1 MNAAR
6 LLRKLSRANV
16 EKSFYSKLRTNPFSV
31 RYSTATRKRLFALY
45 SSNVTPVPIQYQFPK
60 KDRLSHGSIHPN
72 LTNFLSAQQTETF
85 FRLFFR
91 RERLMNL
98 DISKPGLYYLLNTPA
113 VQERIRQLGLKERV
127 SFERGNPEVVV
138 HLLSQ
143 AIASEIESRLL
154 GAMEASGSPD
164 EKPENDS
171 RWIASLLDRLSDQS
185 GIGTLPRDERPVT
198 DEILS
203 EVKLVPKAAPLP
215 RPNTE
220 LTQCHLIVPDGKSP
234 QLGNEIAREIPS
246 ADHVDWIVSFIKLS
260 AVNAF
265 FPQLL
270 AYCSTPRADG
280 APKLRIATTTY
291 IGATDAS
298 ALEKLFRLPN
308 TQIKVCFNSSQTRL
322 HAKAYIFRRDS
333 GFGSAYIGSAN
344 LSSAALSSGMEW
356 TVKVSQSELPNLWER
371 TQIAF
376 ESCWNDPNFE
386 TCTADD
392 LPRIRDALN
401 AARIVSA
408 PAGPAGAD
416 SDLLPLFRWEP
427 HAYQRTMLER
437 LAAEREEGRNRHLVV
452 SATGTGKTIVAVFD
466 YQAAITSKGRP
477 SLLYVAHRTDILHS
491 AAVKY
496 RAVLGDRD
504 FGFVPSDGAEL
515 TSANVRQTFCT
526 LQTWRSRIKGHPQ
539 IERFDRIVLD
549 ECHHAE
555 AASYKELLDYYRE
568 DVDAGRTDLL
578 GLTATPF
585 RSDGKPIKEEF
596 GGSFTHELSLP
607 EAIENGHIVPF
618 DYFGIDDETRFDDVR
633 WGQNEAAD
641 IERAIL
647 RNGEH
652 LGHVYRTVAENVGD
666 IPSLRGI
673 GFCAGVEHARRVCA
687 FMNEHGI
694 PSTVL
699 TGDSKSE
706 ERQRAMDDLSAIP
719 PRLHFIFTADLF
731 NEGVDIPAVNTI
743 LMLRPTNS
751 PLIFLQQLGR
761 GLRQAPVQYGKN
773 ALLVLDFV
781 GNHNAR
787 FKGYLRFKFL
797 SSRPD
802 VPLTDQIEAG
812 MPFLPPGCSVTLTAQ
827 AREKVLAN
835 IRANLATLRG
845 QSLRR
850 HLVEAIREKRGHIA
864 LPELMHRIQT
874 DSPAPIYS
882 VGRPFELEREALT
895 NVSIPDLD
903 RRGRRFHV
911 LAQNDSRQLL
921 QLWKRLLARESV
933 SMPDEDVRLAK
944 FFLLSAFDPTVRTD
958 FVDDGW
964 RTLLGQHEFVRDLRE
979 FIDWRLDTLPIERRI
994 VFPEKTSRLLELHRT
1009 YTTQQISAALGNN
1022 GYNIQKGTH
1031 FVQPRQTDVFFI
1043 TKQKSGQTLTRFNDY
1058 DDYALSER
1066 LFHWSG
1072 PHDTGTHSKAGMRW
1086 ISDTST
1092 KMLFIR
1098 RAGPQKLD
1106 VSGTYPVKDTTA
1118 GFVFLGPVRKTL
1130 GYHETGGVLKF
1141 TFEMEHPLPADVFE
1155 YAKEA

>member
-1 MNAAR
+1 
-6 LLRKLSRANV
+6 
-16 EKSFYSKLRTNPFSV
+16 
-31 RYSTATRKRLFALY
+31 
-45 SSNVTPVPIQYQFPK
+45 
-60 KDRLSHGSIHPN
+60 
-72 LTNFLSAQQTETF
+72 
-85 FRLFFR
+85 
-91 RERLMNL
+91 MNL
-98 DISKPGLYYLLNTPA
+98 DISKPGLYYLLNTPS
-113 VQERIRQLGLKERV
+113 VQERIRELGISECV
-127 SFERGNPEVVV
+127 SFEHGSPEVVIR
-138 HLLSQ
+138 LLSR
-143 AIASEIESRLL
+143 AIASEVEARLL
-154 GAMEASGSPD
+154 EALENSGDTEGNPEKGENWIGA
-164 EKPENDS
+164 
-171 RWIASLLDRLSDQS
+171 LLDCLPPES
-185 GIGTLPRDERPVT
+185 GITALPRSERPAT

-203 EVKLVPKAAPLP
+203 EVKLVPEAAPLP

-220 LTQCHLIVPDGKSP
+220 LTQSHLIVPDGKSP

-246 ADHVDWIVSFIKLS
+246 ADHVDWLVSFIKLS

-270 AYCSTPRADG
+270 AYCSTPRDDG

-291 IGATDAS
+291 IGATDAA

-308 TQIKVCFNSSQTRL
+308 TKIKVCFNSSQTRL
-322 HAKAYIFRRDS
+322 HAKAYLFRRDS

-392 LPRIRDALN
+392 LPRIRDALR

-408 PAGPAGAD
+408 PAEPIGAD
-416 SDLLPLFRWEP
+416 PDLLPLVRWEP
-427 HAYQRTMLER
+427 HAFQRTMLER

-466 YQAAITSKGRP
+466 YQAAVTPKGRP
-477 SLLYVAHRTDILHS
+477 SLLYIAHRTDILHS

-515 TSANVRQTFCT
+515 TSTSVRQTFCT
-526 LQTWRSRIKGHPQ
+526 LQTWRSRIKGKRK

-555 AASYKELLDYYRE
+555 AASYKELLDYYR
-568 DVDAGRTDLL
+568 DDIDAGRTDLL

-585 RSDGKPIKEEF
+585 RSDGKDIREEF

-618 DYFGIDDETRFDDVR
+618 DYFGVDDETHFDDVR
-633 WGQNEAAD
+633 WGQNETAD

-652 LGHVYRTVAENVGD
+652 LDHVYRTVVENVGD
-666 IPSLRGI
+666 LPSLRGI
-673 GFCAGVEHARRVCA
+673 GFCAGVEHARRVCR
-687 FMNEHGI
+687 FMSEHNL
-694 PSTVL
+694 PSAVL
-699 TGDSKSE
+699 TGESKPE

-731 NEGVDIPAVNTI
+731 NEGIDIPAVNTI

-781 GNHNAR
+781 GNHNAK

-827 AREKVLAN
+827 ARAKVLAN

-864 LPELMHRIQT
+864 LPELMRRVQI

-882 VGRPFELEREALT
+882 VGRPFELEREALS

-903 RRGRRFHV
+903 RRGRRFHI
-911 LAQNDSRQLL
+911 LAQNDSRRLL
-921 QLWKRLLARESV
+921 LSWKRLLDREAV
-933 SMPDEDVRLAK
+933 SMPEEDVRLAK
-944 FFLLSAFDPTVRTD
+944 FFLLSAFDQTIRTD
-958 FVDDGW
+958 FIDDGW
-964 RTLLGQHEFVRDLRE
+964 RTLLGQREFVRDLRE
-979 FIDWRLDTLPIERRI
+979 FIDWRLDTLPVERRV

-1009 YTTQQISAALGNN
+1009 YTTLQVSAALGLS
-1022 GYNIQKGTH
+1022 GGGIMRGTH
-1031 FVQPRQTDVFFI
+1031 FVQSRNTDVFFI
-1043 TKQKSGQTLTRFNDY
+1043 TKNKSGQALSRFHDY
-1058 DDYALSER
+1058 DDYALSES

-1072 PHDTGTHSKAGMRW
+1072 PHATGAASQSGSRW
-1086 ISDTST
+1086 ICDAST

-1098 RAGPQKLD
+1098 RARQSELD
-1106 VSGTYPVKDTTA
+1106 ATGNYPAKSSA
-1118 GFVFLGPVRKTL
+1118 GYVFLGPVRKTL

-1141 TFEMEHPLPADVFE
+1141 TFEMEHQLPAEVFE